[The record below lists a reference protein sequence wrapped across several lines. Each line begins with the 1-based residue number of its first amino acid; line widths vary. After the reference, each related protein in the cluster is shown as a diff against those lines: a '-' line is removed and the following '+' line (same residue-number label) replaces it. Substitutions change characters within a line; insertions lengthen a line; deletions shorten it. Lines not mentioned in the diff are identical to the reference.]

1 MIISILRLL
10 TITMNYII
18 IVTFTIIIKF
28 HRYIINE
35 VAADFAF
42 ARRGSVWW
50 GRRWGPLWD

>member
-1 MIISILRLL
+1 
-10 TITMNYII
+10 MNYII

-42 ARRGSVWW
+42 FVATLCGAAA
-50 GRRWGPLWD
+50 GGPHIGIDQLHCQTQ